1 MPLIARLEPRMYSR
15 STTLW
20 FLGISLLIVLGF
32 AFVITRP
39 FLYPVAA
46 AIILAV
52 VFYPAHERVLRWT
65 KDKAG
70 LASIL
75 STLALFFLFCVPVL
89 IVLTLA
95 ANEAIAAAQY
105 LTRKSAAEGG
115 FVKFVTI
122 MVDRAIQFVG
132 GWIDISKYDIKGTIT
147 AHVQQAGVWVLGS
160 GASILGGF
168 FRVLINALIT
178 LVIVFFLFRD
188 GRDWVRSASSSLPLS
203 PEQAKRLLT
212 NISDTIV
219 ANVYGIVSVGVAQGL
234 LTGIAVAIVGLPSSL
249 LLGLGA
255 AFASLV
261 PVVGASLVW
270 GPAGLYLIFTGAL
283 WKGVFVFLWGVLV
296 ISTADNVIR
305 PWVVSGKVELHPL
318 VLLFFILGGVEAFG
332 FMGLFLGPVIASV
345 LSVLFGMFREELSK
359 GGASDNRQ
367 LAN

>member
-1 MPLIARLEPRMYSR
+1 MYSR

-20 FLGISLLIVLGF
+20 FLGISVLIVLGF

-95 ANEAIAAAQY
+95 ANEAITAAQY
-105 LTRKSAAEGG
+105 LTRMSAAEGG

-122 MVDRAIQFVG
+122 LADRALLFVG
-132 GWIDISKYDIKGTIT
+132 RWIDVSRYDIKGTIT

-168 FRVLINALIT
+168 FRILINAVIT

-188 GRDWVRSASSSLPLS
+188 GLGWVRATAGTIPLS
-203 PEQAKRLLT
+203 PEQAQRLLT

-219 ANVYGIVSVGVAQGL
+219 ANVYGIVSVGVAQGA

-255 AFASLV
+255 AFASVV

-283 WKGVFVFLWGVLV
+283 WKGVFVLLWGSVV
-296 ISTADNVIR
+296 ISAADNIIR

-359 GGASDNRQ
+359 AGASDTRQ